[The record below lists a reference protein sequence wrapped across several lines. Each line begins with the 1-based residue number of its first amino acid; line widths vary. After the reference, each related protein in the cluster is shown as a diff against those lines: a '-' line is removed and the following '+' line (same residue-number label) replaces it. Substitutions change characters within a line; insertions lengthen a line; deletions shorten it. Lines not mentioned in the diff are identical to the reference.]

1 MKKRILLPIAALLCL
16 TLLAGCKF
24 LTRTDF
30 DFDTDSISKAQKIV
44 VQDAAGNE
52 KAVLSEEAD
61 LDAFVETVNV
71 GGWKFIK
78 EVPGDLT
85 EAGSFTLWQRET
97 ITALAGGGETKENEI
112 CTFRIYADG
121 DYLTIETGLIDVS
134 FAIPQS
140 TADYLR
146 GLTA

>member
-1 MKKRILLPIAALLCL
+1 MKKRIVLPIAVLLCL
-16 TLLAGCKF
+16 LSLAGCK
-24 LTRTDF
+24 TIVPGADF
-30 DFDTDSISKAQKIV
+30 DVGHDLSKAQKIV
-44 VQDAAGNE
+44 IQDAAGNE
-52 KAVLSEEAD
+52 KAVLSTESEI
-61 LDAFVETVNV
+61 DAFVEAVNV
-71 GGWKFIK
+71 DGWKFIQD
-78 EVPGDLT
+78 VPEGLT

-97 ITALAGGGETKENEI
+97 ITALVGGGETKENEI

>member
-52 KAVLSEEAD
+52 KAVLSEEAE
-61 LDAFVETVNV
+61 LDAFVEAVNV
-71 GGWKFIK
+71 GGWNFIK
-78 EVPGDLT
+78 EVPEGLT
-85 EAGSFTLWQRET
+85 EAGRFTLWQRET

>member
-1 MKKRILLPIAALLCL
+1 MKKRILTSSAVLLCL
-16 TLLAGCKF
+16 ALLAGCKF

-44 VQDAAGNE
+44 VHDAAGNE
-52 KAVLSEEAD
+52 KAVLSSEAEIE
-61 LDAFVETVNV
+61 AFVEAVNV
-71 GGWKFIK
+71 EGWRFK
-78 EVPGDLT
+78 EVPEGLT
-85 EAGSFTLWQRET
+85 EAGRFTLWQRET

>member
-1 MKKRILLPIAALLCL
+1 MKKRSSIAAVLLCIA
-16 TLLAGCKF
+16 LLAGC
-24 LTRTDF
+24 RTVVPGERF
-30 DFDTDSISKAQKIV
+30 DAGHDLSKAQKIV
-44 VQDAAGNE
+44 IQDAAGNE
-52 KAVLSEEAD
+52 KAVLSEEAE
-61 LDAFVETVNV
+61 LDAFVEAVNV
-71 GGWKFIK
+71 GGWNFIK
-78 EVPGDLT
+78 EVPEGLT